1 MSKKKADHATDN
13 LIERMLSRLEERRER
28 GDGAYP
34 PTLEELATLCEI
46 PPTSP
51 QLAKAAKNKAFTT
64 RAVVASKGKLLPEA
78 PVVLTDHAADESVV
92 SALLAFARKGAP
104 AGRDGESSTI
114 PKLGDWLATPLHKP
128 FKEGVAR
135 LIASGKLPSEFA
147 VLAERMIRVLQ
158 SQRRL
163 GDGSYP
169 PTFEKLA
176 ILCGSRHSDAILNK
190 AVKDKVFAERAV
202 VAGKGAKVLP
212 PAAPVLLRA
221 DIEDE
226 AVVPALLDYAMT
238 LAADP
243 KKKTITRAFT
253 VAELSKSL
261 TSAVEG
267 PFKTAL
273 DRSIEEESLPG
284 KFAWVVIKNKP
295 HLFAIDHMGPASRR
309 QALAA
314 RPALVNE
321 AGDEGPATISM
332 TTELRDFG
340 TAFREAFESLDRRN
354 GKTNFVK
361 LADLRR
367 VLSDFDRHLFDAG
380 LNRLRDADEFGLD
393 SHEGLHGTLTPEER
407 EAGMR
412 EAGSLLVYVSRR

>member
-1 MSKKKADHATDN
+1 MPKKKADHATDE
-13 LIERMLSRLEERRER
+13 LIETMLSRLEERRRR
-28 GDGAYP
+28 GDDAYP
-34 PTLEELATLCEI
+34 PTLEELATLCEM

-51 QLAKAAKNKAFTT
+51 QLAKAAKNKTFTT

-78 PVVLTDHAADESVV
+78 PVVLIDHAAEESVV
-92 SALLAFARKGAP
+92 FALLEFARKGAP
-104 AGRDGESSTI
+104 EGREGESFTT

-128 FKEGVAR
+128 FKEGEAR
-135 LIASGKLPSEFA
+135 LIASGKIPGPFA

-169 PTFEKLA
+169 LTFEKLA
-176 ILCGSRHSDAILNK
+176 ILCGTRPSDSNFKK
-190 AVKDKVFAERAV
+190 AVKDKLFTERAV
-202 VAGKGAKVLP
+202 VAGKGANVLP
-212 PAAPVLLRA
+212 HAPVILRA
-221 DIEDE
+221 DLEDE
-226 AVVPALLDYAMT
+226 AVVPALLEYAMT

-243 KKKTITRAFT
+243 QKKPITRAFT
-253 VAELSKSL
+253 VAELSKLL
-261 TSAVEG
+261 TAAVEG
-267 PFKTAL
+267 PFKAAL
-273 DRSIEEESLPG
+273 DRGIKGETLPG
-284 KFAWVVIKNKP
+284 RFAWVVIKNQP

-314 RPALVNE
+314 SPAVVNE

-340 TAFREAFESLDRRN
+340 AAFREAFETLDRRN